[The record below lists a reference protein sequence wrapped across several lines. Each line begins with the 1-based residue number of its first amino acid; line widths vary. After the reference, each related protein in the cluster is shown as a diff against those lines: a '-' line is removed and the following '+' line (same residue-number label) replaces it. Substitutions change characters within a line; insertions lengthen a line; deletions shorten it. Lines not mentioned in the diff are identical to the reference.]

1 MSLQLTERLS
11 SRAAKVPNRI
21 RHYRI
26 QAGLSQAHLARLV
39 GKSRSMI
46 SSWER
51 GRSLPTVP
59 NLFKL
64 AKALATL
71 GESLYAGLYC
81 AFHPSDMTGNE
92 KKR

>member
-51 GRSLPTVP
+51 GRRLPTVP

-81 AFHPSDMTGNE
+81 AFHPHEANGEE
-92 KKR
+92 KKP